1 MAKDENKEKN
11 SSIGKNMMTSFLI
24 TAPIYSILIFIQTL
38 DKETIR
44 KIIQIAFTVF
54 MALFMFIAIWAV
66 IFLVLMLI
74 KGIKE
79 DIEFEKKR
87 HQ

>member
-1 MAKDENKEKN
+1 MVKDENKEKN
-11 SSIGKNMMTSFLI
+11 SSMRKNMMTSFLI

>member
-11 SSIGKNMMTSFLI
+11 SSMRKNMMTSFLI